1 MGGAMINILSGRRF
15 LAIYSGIVTVTFAI
29 TLLCGFVP
37 GRRSQN
43 FDEITAH
50 RINIVEPD
58 GKIRLVLT
66 NKSSAPGV
74 YVKNKEYP
82 HGSRQ
87 SAGLYFF
94 DDEGTEDGGLIY
106 GVKTDSSGRVTGS
119 YGHLSFDKYMQ
130 DQIFTI
136 EAGREDHAEYST
148 LNMQDRGDY
157 PIMDAIEAN
166 QRISKL
172 PKEQQGAEWKKFM
185 ATHPG
190 DHTRV
195 VLGRV
200 ADGSAVLRLK
210 DKEGHDR
217 IVLRVAPDG
226 SPKLQMLDAE
236 GKVLSELPQSA
247 QPGHP

>member
-1 MGGAMINILSGRRF
+1 MMNILSDRRF
-15 LAIYSGIVTVTFAI
+15 LAIYSGVLTLVFAI
-29 TLLCGFVP
+29 TILCGFLP
-37 GRRSQN
+37 ARRVTN
-43 FDEITAH
+43 FDEITVH

-66 NKSSAPGV
+66 NKSSAPGI
-74 YVKNKEYP
+74 YIKNKEYP

-106 GVKTDSSGRVTGS
+106 GVKTDSSGHVIGS

-136 EAGREDHAEYST
+136 EAGSEDHEDYSA
-148 LNMQDRGDY
+148 LNIQDRGDY

-172 PKEQQGAEWKKFM
+172 PKEQQEAEWKKFT

-195 VLGRV
+195 VLGR
-200 ADGSAVLRLK
+200 ATDGSAVLRLK
-210 DKEGHDR
+210 DREGHDR
-217 IVLRVAPDG
+217 IVMRVAPDG
-226 SPKLQMLDAE
+226 SPKLQMLDAD
-236 GKVLSELPQSA
+236 GKIVSELPQSA
-247 QPGHP
+247 QPSNR

>member
-1 MGGAMINILSGRRF
+1 MINILSDRRF
-15 LAIYSGIVTVTFAI
+15 LAIYSGAITVTFAI
-29 TLLCGFVP
+29 TILCGFLP
-37 GRRSQN
+37 ARRAQN
-43 FDEITAH
+43 FDEITVH

-66 NKSSAPGV
+66 NKNSAPGV
-74 YVKNKEYP
+74 YIKNKEYP
-82 HGSRQ
+82 HGTRQ
-87 SAGLYFF
+87 SAGLLFF

-106 GVKTDSSGRVTGS
+106 GVKTDPSGRVTGS

-136 EAGREDHAEYST
+136 EAGSQDHKDYST
-148 LNMQDRGDY
+148 LNIQDRGDY

-172 PKEQQGAEWKKFM
+172 PREQQGAEWKKFM

-195 VLGRV
+195 LLGRT

-210 DKEGHDR
+210 DKEEHDR
-217 IVLRVAPDG
+217 IVLSVAPDG
-226 SPKLQMLDAE
+226 SPKLQMLDAN
-236 GKVLSELPQSA
+236 GKVLSELPQAA
-247 QPGHP
+247 QPNHP